1 MAKLAFSTSQYSTP
15 LNPDI
20 RSGASVLPPFK
31 APQLRTAIQK
41 NSGAVTP
48 MVGPGNGDLTKAG
61 MAALLEGFDFLDKL
75 AAMGVGQ
82 WWEQVGGPHLAKGG
96 SHTEFKKMMETE
108 GLSPKV
114 QEKFLNL
121 AKEKYKPGFNEGAS
135 VGRARARSAGPSPAP
150 AGSLHVPGGAANLA
164 GGALAAG
171 LAGRMLL
178 SDEKDDPNAEPQR
191 WKGRLGAHLMTTV
204 PLGALGYQVGSFSP
218 RAGLIGGLAGA
229 GLGALAGEAAL
240 RGTESHQTSLGEQAA
255 RSGKRSKDVLRQ
267 ASKSSAGMGKEM
279 LIPLA
284 PSTLLLGALD
294 PAIAGHLA
302 ATTSGVATGAG
313 LLGRYGALT
322 ARKAMDEKQKAAA
335 SAPTRGNF
343 MMASDLPPFR
353 APRLDRAIQK
363 NSGETSMPT
372 GPTDN
377 IHNPQPENTSKYAG
391 KLVKLEGDA
400 VIEVDENG
408 KSKGEGNLLQKEQG
422 KEKADAFLPDNLT
435 YSQSDFKR
443 SKYAMSTAELARFV
457 EQLRKEGGAAGLTPA
472 GQLAKTQSVG
482 APKASPPPGP
492 SIAQI
497 AKPRGARFGVG
508 IPGAFKSTIGGD
520 KGVALK

>member
-1 MAKLAFSTSQYSTP
+1 MAKLAFSTSQYSTQ

-96 SHTEFKKMMETE
+96 SHAEFKKMMDEE
-108 GLSPKV
+108 GLSPKL

-121 AKEKYKPGFNEGAS
+121 AKEKYKPGFNEGTS
-135 VGRARARSAGPSPAP
+135 VGRARSSGPSPAP
-150 AGSLHVPGGAANLA
+150 AGSLHVPGGAANVA

-171 LAGRMLL
+171 LAGRLL
-178 SDEKDDPNAEPQR
+178 LGDEKDDPNAEPQR
-191 WKGRLGAHLMTTV
+191 WKGRLGAYMMTT
-204 PLGALGYQVGSFSP
+204 PGPALLGHTLGSFSGSSVP
-218 RAGLIGGLAGA
+218 HYGGLLGGLAGA
-229 GLGALAGEAAL
+229 GLGLAAGEAAFRAADKAREEQGL
-240 RGTESHQTSLGEQAA
+240 RG
-255 RSGKRSKDVLRQ
+255 KRIPTATR
-267 ASKSSAGMGKEM
+267 SSASYGKE
-279 LIPLA
+279 LLA
-284 PSTLLLGALD
+284 PMIPSTALFSAMA
-294 PAIAGHLA
+294 PQQAGPLA
-302 ATTSGVATGAG
+302 ATMTSMATGTG
-313 LLGRYGALT
+313 LLNRYGDLK
-322 ARKAMDEKQKAAA
+322 ARRASEEKEKRKAAA

-343 MMASDLPPFR
+343 MMASDIPPFR

-372 GPTDN
+372 DN
-377 IHNPQPENTSKYAG
+377 VRPAQLENSSKYAG

-400 VIEVDENG
+400 VIEVDEDG

-422 KEKADAFLPDNLT
+422 KEKADAFMPDGVTFSAN
-435 YSQSDFKR
+435 DFKR

-457 EQLRKEGGAAGLTPA
+457 EELRKEGGAPGLTPA
-472 GQLAKTQSVG
+472 SQLAKTQSVG